1 MHPAPISVHTELSG
15 LPVCPSAPDTSSSIP
30 NAISRLQSL
39 SSSSAAALLSQDRW
53 PQKSVLRKTKAQ
65 RQGSSPRDPTPA
77 FGFLPPQWS
86 VTWRAAPW
94 GSRVRA
100 RTTMEPRGVSTEGS
114 PTIASPAGCCP
125 VRLCAQLR
133 RLPLLGWGG
142 ALCPIV
148 PARSG
153 NCQGCRVS
161 GWLRV
166 QQPASAVTSIPPSS
180 DLRALASL
188 SLLTRSHSR
197 ARTSTTSCPHLV
209 CQLCPDQHRP
219 SDC

>member
-1 MHPAPISVHTELSG
+1 MATKVGPEKDKGSKTRQLSQRSHACFRLSAATVKRDLKGGALRFESTCADDDGAEGRFHRGLSDYCFTTTRAPRLLSRA
-15 LPVCPSAPDTSSSIP
+15 PVCPAT
-30 NAISRLQSL
+30 
-39 SSSSAAALLSQDRW
+39 AAA
-53 PQKSVLRKTKAQ
+53 
-65 RQGSSPRDPTPA
+65 
-77 FGFLPPQWS
+77 
-86 VTWRAAPW
+86 VTWL
-94 GSRVRA
+94 V
-100 RTTMEPRGVSTEGS
+100 
-114 PTIASPAGCCP
+114 
-125 VRLCAQLR
+125 
-133 RLPLLGWGG
+133 G

-180 DLRALASL
+180 DVRALASL